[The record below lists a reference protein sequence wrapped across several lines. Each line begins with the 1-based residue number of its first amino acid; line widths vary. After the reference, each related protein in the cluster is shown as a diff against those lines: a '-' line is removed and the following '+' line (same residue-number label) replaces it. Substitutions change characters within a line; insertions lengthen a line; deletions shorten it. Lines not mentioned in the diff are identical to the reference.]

1 MIVGLG
7 HLNIDS
13 IQVIIPASELPLLK
27 HNLQYISHVS
37 QMHGVCFMTQLR
49 QPAAFSFQVGGELFW
64 CFFFFHNRCQRKH
77 LNWPLPYI
85 INFACLMEW
94 ASWKYFYSKS
104 PFGLLY
110 GHPLKW
116 FKISSPGCAK
126 WLLNATSRNRATSWR
141 TATTKTSGKKTWGL
155 PGVEVSFV
163 SSIVCQLR
171 RFQWQQK
178 FFSIKHALQL
188 QATQVVEKQKWKKW
202 HESLPYENLLTT
214 NDGIM
219 ES

>member
-13 IQVIIPASELPLLK
+13 IQVIIATLENPSFWTSSFKAQSAINQPCVSNAWCMF
-27 HNLQYISHVS
+27 HDTNQTTHCLQFSSWRRVI
-37 QMHGVCFMTQLR
+37 FM
-49 QPAAFSFQVGGELFW
+49 
-64 CFFFFHNRCQRKH
+64 CFFFFHNWCQRKH

-141 TATTKTSGKKTWGL
+141 TATTKMSGKKMWGL
-155 PGVEVSFV
+155 PKVEVSFV
-163 SSIVCQLR
+163 SLIVCQLR
-171 RFQWQQK
+171 RFQWQQILFHRARSSTAGYPRSWETEMK
-178 FFSIKHALQL
+178 EMAGEFAL
-188 QATQVVEKQKWKKW
+188 WK
-202 HESLPYENLLTT
+202 SLDN
-214 NDGIM
+214 
-219 ES
+219 